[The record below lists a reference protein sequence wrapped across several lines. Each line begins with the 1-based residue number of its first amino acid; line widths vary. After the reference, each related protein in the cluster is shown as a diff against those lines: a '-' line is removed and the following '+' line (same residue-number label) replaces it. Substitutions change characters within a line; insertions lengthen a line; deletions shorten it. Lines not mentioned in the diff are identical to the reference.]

1 MIVLNFQTPK
11 IIISKPRPTL
21 RQGFPFTQAIT
32 LNS

>member
-11 IIISKPRPTL
+11 ITISKPTL